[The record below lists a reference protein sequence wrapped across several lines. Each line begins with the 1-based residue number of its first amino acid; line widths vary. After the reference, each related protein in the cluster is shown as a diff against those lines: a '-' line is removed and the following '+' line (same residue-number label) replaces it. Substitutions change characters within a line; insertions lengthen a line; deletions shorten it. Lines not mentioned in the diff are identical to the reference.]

1 VAVLKA
7 RAREAF
13 MRPGRVARVPFGLA
27 AGLRLEV
34 DANGSVHTYLGT
46 AELEI
51 ARHVRRATRPGAVC
65 FDVGGHDGWY
75 AMIFARLTGARVVS
89 FEADA
94 DAVSRMKRNL
104 ARNPAVAPL
113 VEVRHEMVG
122 EDTIDRLVLEG
133 EVPPPEL
140 LKIDV
145 DGGEV
150 AVLRGARR
158 VLETHRPHVIVET
171 HTVGLERDCGDLLVE
186 CGYQPAIVPQRRRF
200 RQNRPAAHNRWL
212 VAHP

>member
-1 VAVLKA
+1 
-7 RAREAF
+7 

-34 DANGSVHTYLGT
+34 DAHGSVHTYLGT

-51 ARHVRRATRPGAVC
+51 ARHVRRAALPGAVC

-75 AMIFARLTGARVVS
+75 AMIFARLTGAPVYS

-94 DAVSRMKRNL
+94 GAVARMGRNL
-104 ARNPAVAPL
+104 ARNPGVAGL
-113 VEVRHEMVG
+113 VCVRHEMVG
-122 EDTIDRLVLEG
+122 DETIDRLVLEG
-133 EVPPPEL
+133 ELPPPEL

-150 AVLRGARR
+150 AVLRGASR
-158 VLETHRPHVIVET
+158 VLATHRPHVIVET
-171 HTVGLERDCGDLLVE
+171 HTAGLERDCGDLLVE
-186 CGYQPAIVPQRRRF
+186 AGYRPLIVPQRHRF
-200 RQNRPAAHNRWL
+200 RQNRPAEHNRWL